1 MKTRILILAL
11 TIFSIGTSAQTRYEQ
26 EMKNTLDALD
36 KAQQLQD
43 FKAVANKFDLISKVE
58 KDKWLPDYY
67 SSYVYTLMTYF
78 DKDEDNRDK
87 ALDVA
92 QTYLDKAKQLAADKE
107 EVAILQAYIYQSRFF
122 ISPMARLKTFM
133 QTNSTIEDLL
143 KQYPENPRIN
153 MLQGIQLYH
162 KPAFLGGGAE
172 KAKPFF
178 QKANV
183 RYDKQQPKNALDPN
197 WGKETNIFYL
207 NKCS

>member
-1 MKTRILILAL
+1 MKTRILLLAL
-11 TIFSIGTSAQTRYEQ
+11 TIFSISTSAQTRYEQ

-78 DKDEDNRDK
+78 DKDEDARDK

-92 QTYLDKAKQLAADKE
+92 QSYLDKAKQLAADKE

-197 WGKETNIFYL
+197 WGKETNTFYL